1 MPDSG
6 TLTYDDLVQI
16 PDDGK
21 RRELLDGE
29 LVVSASPAVRH
40 QIVAQRIFFALE
52 SHVRERGGATV
63 FFAPLDIILSPE
75 TVVEPDVFVILDEQR
90 DIITEP
96 NIKGVP
102 ALVVEVLSNPRIDR
116 VRKRQIYA
124 RFGVPRYWIA
134 DPDADRIEIHRL
146 AGGEYGKPEI
156 LEIGDRLTYPPL
168 SGFQVSLSDLFAR

>member
-6 TLTYDDLVQI
+6 TLTYDDLVQF

-29 LVVSASPAVRH
+29 LIVSASPAVRH
-40 QIVAQRIFFALE
+40 QIVAQRMFFALE
-52 SHVRERGGATV
+52 SHVREHGAATV

-90 DIITEP
+90 SIITEP

-124 RFGVPRYWIA
+124 RFGVPQYWIA
-134 DPDADRIEIHRL
+134 DPDSDRIEIHRL
-146 AGGEYGKPEI
+146 ADGEYGKPEI
-156 LEIGDRLTYPPL
+156 LELGDTLTYPPL
-168 SGFQVSLSDLFAR
+168 SGFQLSLSDLFAR